1 MIIIIN
7 HNEDYLK
14 QKQIWV
20 ELRMAA
26 LGEMEAKLL
35 EMRSLAAYARDNYIN
50 RDVAQKLTTRLGVL
64 QEEINML
71 DEQTRVFWM
80 DCQ

>member
-1 MIIIIN
+1 MVIIIN

-14 QKQIWV
+14 QKQMWV
-20 ELRMAA
+20 EIRMAA
-26 LGEMEAKLL
+26 LGEMEAKLR
-35 EMRSLAAYARDNYIN
+35 EMRSLAAYARDNHIN
-50 RDVAQKLTTRLGVL
+50 RDVAQKLTTRLSVL

-80 DCQ
+80 DCH

>member
-1 MIIIIN
+1 
-7 HNEDYLK
+7 
-14 QKQIWV
+14 
-20 ELRMAA
+20 MAA